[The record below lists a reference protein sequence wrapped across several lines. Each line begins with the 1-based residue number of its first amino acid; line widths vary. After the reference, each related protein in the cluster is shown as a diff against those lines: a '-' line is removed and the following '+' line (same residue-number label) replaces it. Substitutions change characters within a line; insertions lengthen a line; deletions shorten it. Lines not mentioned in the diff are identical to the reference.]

1 MSEQKI
7 SSQRTI
13 DEQILELLEQN
24 ARLSGD
30 RIASL
35 VGVEPSEVHGAIK
48 RMEDEKVILGYRAVT
63 DPAKAS
69 DGKVTCMIEVRVT
82 PQRGVGFDKIAE
94 RIYRFPEVRSLY
106 LVSGSYDLLVVIEG
120 QSIQDISYFVF
131 EKLATLDHIQST
143 TTHFMLKKYKDNGII
158 LGQIEEVKRL
168 PVAP

>member
-1 MSEQKI
+1 MANAGNKSKR
-7 SSQRTI
+7 SL
-13 DEQILELLEQN
+13 DDQILELLEHN
-24 ARLSGD
+24 ARISNE

-35 VGVEPSEVHGAIK
+35 LGVETEEIRKAIE
-48 RMEDEKVILGYRAVT
+48 RMEEEKVILGYRTVCN
-63 DPAKAS
+63 PEKVE
-69 DGKVTCMIEVRVT
+69 GGMVTCIIEVRVT

-120 QSIQDISYFVF
+120 QNIHEVSYFVF

-158 LGQIEEVKRL
+158 LGHLEEVERL